1 MVGSQDC
8 LHVCVVMYGII
19 PLFVVAVDY
28 KFGPYRPH
36 THTQT
41 LITIFRSPYT
51 GVQWR
56 NQDFVSGVAVSVY
69 GRTFR
74 ISRHCHCTES
84 LAYDSSIMTSH
95 SRTKVMR
102 RTANFNLIITGTL

>member
-8 LHVCVVMYGII
+8 LHVGLCVVMYGII

-36 THTQT
+36 IHTQT

-84 LAYDSSIMTSH
+84 LSH
-95 SRTKVMR
+95 WPMR
-102 RTANFNLIITGTL
+102 L